1 MLPRKIISSSIY
13 NDPVKL
19 SAYIK
24 LLFMARFRE
33 CTVDGI
39 ELGVNQLL
47 STKPMLA
54 KAFGVDERKARSI
67 LECFEKAGGIRTEN
81 YKNRMTLITLL
92 PPFLYTDGS
101 ERSQANKEKPN
112 MTARFRSE
120 NGILRKPSGKPF
132 SPDAVEDVPAVSQRS
147 EEASAFTADCENVSG
162 VAENGESVCAD
173 ANREDAVED
182 VPAVSQRSEE
192 ASAFTAD
199 CENVSGAAD
208 NGEKVCADANKEDT
222 VCDVTGS
229 DGAVSVIAENR
240 ESVYAVKNG
249 GEKESSAVL
258 DREAESADGN
268 KSEKM
273 TAEAEN
279 TADRRDRKGGYE
291 AETVGADGKR
301 QVFGERSSE
310 LCRYG
315 HFQNVLMTAE
325 EYEQFKRQTR
335 KYEAYIN
342 KFSAYLAS
350 RPDKRYENH
359 YAQLCIHLYED
370 EKTAQCDEGNQQY
383 RPPLTEA
390 SYDIKR
396 AEERARTTVPRVKKR
411 QKR

>member
-1 MLPRKIISSSIY
+1 MLEEGFVMLPRKIISSSIY

-132 SPDAVEDVPAVSQRS
+132 SQNAVEDAPAVSQRS
-147 EEASAFTADCENVSG
+147 EEASAFTADCENVS
-162 VAENGESVCAD
+162 D
-173 ANREDAVED
+173 
-182 VPAVSQRSEE
+182 
-192 ASAFTAD
+192 
-199 CENVSGAAD
+199 AAD
-208 NGEKVCADANKEDT
+208 NGEKVCADANREDT
-222 VCDVTGS
+222 VFDVAGS

-240 ESVYAVKNG
+240 ESVCAVKNG

-279 TADRRDRKGGYE
+279 TADRRDRKGGNE

-370 EKTAQCDEGNQQY
+370 EKTAQYDEGNQQY

>member
-1 MLPRKIISSSIY
+1 MLEEGFVMLPRKIISSRIY

-39 ELGVNQLL
+39 ELSVNQLL

-101 ERSQANKEKPN
+101 ERSQANKEKPY

-120 NGILRKPSGKPF
+120 NGILLKPSGKPF
-132 SPDAVEDVPAVSQRS
+132 SPDAVEDA
-147 EEASAFTADCENVSG
+147 
-162 VAENGESVCAD
+162 
-173 ANREDAVED
+173 
-182 VPAVSQRSEE
+182 PAVSQRSEE

-208 NGEKVCADANKEDT
+208 NGEKVYADAYREDT
-222 VCDVTGS
+222 VCDVTGRN
-229 DGAVSVIAENR
+229 GAVSVIADNR
-240 ESVYAVKNG
+240 ESVCTVVNG

-273 TAEAEN
+273 TAEAEK
-279 TADRRDRKGGYE
+279 TADRRARKGGYE
-291 AETVGADGKR
+291 VETVGADG
-301 QVFGERSSE
+301 
-310 LCRYG
+310 
-315 HFQNVLMTAE
+315 
-325 EYEQFKRQTR
+325 
-335 KYEAYIN
+335 
-342 KFSAYLAS
+342 
-350 RPDKRYENH
+350 
-359 YAQLCIHLYED
+359 
-370 EKTAQCDEGNQQY
+370 
-383 RPPLTEA
+383 
-390 SYDIKR
+390 
-396 AEERARTTVPRVKKR
+396 
-411 QKR
+411 